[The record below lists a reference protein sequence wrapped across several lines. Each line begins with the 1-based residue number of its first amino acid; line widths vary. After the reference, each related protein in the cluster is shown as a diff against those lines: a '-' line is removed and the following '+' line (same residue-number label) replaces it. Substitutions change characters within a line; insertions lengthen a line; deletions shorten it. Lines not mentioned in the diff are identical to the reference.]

1 MSNVIH
7 SYNSVVPQET
17 GLAPGGINVSECNNA
32 ATLLH
37 VAWGTPTI
45 RPEKKPLALHQGLED
60 GGAPPRRKQMRNFAL
75 GRRPRRQLLAHPL
88 GFSLHYAHQ
97 FHNPIVFGTEHA
109 ITPK

>member
-7 SYNSVVPQET
+7 SYNSIVPQET

-37 VAWGTPTI
+37 VTWGTPPT

-60 GGAPPRRKQMRNFAL
+60 GGAPPRRKQ
-75 GRRPRRQLLAHPL
+75 LLAQPP

-109 ITPK
+109 TTPK